1 MSSNIIKFNGKNWKV
16 RKIGDEIIGYDRV
29 DAITIDSIQGY
40 YYTIDKI
47 IQDKYTTK
55 KLSNI
60 LLADIVLSV
69 EGVYPY
75 PERKRNEAK
84 LTKDLKLATKYMKS
98 VPAFD
103 RHPSQEERGM
113 NVYLGTLNDML
124 YCPKVRGIKGKVQFW
139 REFLETHDT
148 LNDALMNKK
157 PFPISIGQ
165 FNTFGPKGILDG
177 VKFQAKQQNILID
190 HVAILTDDSEP
201 RCSLGTCGI
210 NIDSTKKIPL
220 SESDINLLN
229 KMI

>member
-1 MSSNIIKFNGKNWKV
+1 MSSKIIKFNGKSWKV
-16 RKIGDEIIGYDRV
+16 RKYRDEIIGYDRLDHITT
-29 DAITIDSIQGY
+29 DAIEGY

-55 KLSNI
+55 KLPNT
-60 LLADIVLSV
+60 LLADIILSV

-84 LTKDLKLATKYMKS
+84 LSSDLKLATKYMKT

-103 RHPSQEERGM
+103 RHPKQEERGM
-113 NVYLGTLNDML
+113 SVYLGTLNDMFH
-124 YCPKVRGIKGKVQFW
+124 CSKVKGIKGKVQFW
-139 REFLETHDT
+139 REFLETHDS
-148 LNDALMNKK
+148 LNDALLNKK

-165 FNTFGPKGILDG
+165 FNTFGTGGVLDG

-210 NIDSTKKIPL
+210 NIDSIEKTPL
-220 SESDINLLN
+220 SESDINLLS
-229 KMI
+229 KLI